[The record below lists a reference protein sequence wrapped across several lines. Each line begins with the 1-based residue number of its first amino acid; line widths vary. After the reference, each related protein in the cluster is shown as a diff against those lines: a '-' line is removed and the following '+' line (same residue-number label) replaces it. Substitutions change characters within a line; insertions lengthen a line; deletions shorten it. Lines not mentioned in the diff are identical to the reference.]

1 MSTFKR
7 SVVDKLETM
16 TDEGL
21 FSLSFDER
29 QTLYNEANEEAEE
42 AYYKERERYWASE

>member
-7 SVVDKLETM
+7 SAIDKLETM
-16 TDEGL
+16 TDEEL
-21 FSLSFDER
+21 FALSCDER

-42 AYYKERERYWASE
+42 VYYKERERYWANE